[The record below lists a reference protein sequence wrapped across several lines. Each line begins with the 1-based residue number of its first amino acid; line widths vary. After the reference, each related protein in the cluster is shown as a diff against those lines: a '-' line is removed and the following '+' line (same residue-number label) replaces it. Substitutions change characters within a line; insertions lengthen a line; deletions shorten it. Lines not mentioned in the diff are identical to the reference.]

1 MHTHSSAGEVAG
13 EDITG
18 RREHPSG
25 HPWTPRPL
33 REATTA
39 TAPARPGGAGSS
51 PPLHASARTEARVA
65 APGRLAAWPAGWAF
79 GQGRGAGGSVPVCVA
94 HLSRSL
100 RPPVPAGQSGR
111 RTRSIARGRS
121 TDLLQCHS
129 RVARRAGN
137 MPPVSLGRSPDSG
150 SPCVPVSPSLAAPCR
165 DA

>member
-1 MHTHSSAGEVAG
+1 MAG

-94 HLSRSL
+94 CHAAYGHQYLLVKAVAEPARLQGAGAQTFRSVTVALREEQVTCHL
-100 RPPVPAGQSGR
+100 
-111 RTRSIARGRS
+111 
-121 TDLLQCHS
+121 
-129 RVARRAGN
+129 
-137 MPPVSLGRSPDSG
+137 
-150 SPCVPVSPSLAAPCR
+150 
-165 DA
+165 